1 MVMEE
6 EVKYTSEFDGQ
17 TTDEVLKHAKSVK
30 DLTIPSLSNISGF
43 VCIDNEGKAIGMM
56 SKEDIAQVVGGLI
69 GEANSNKDGLM
80 TKGIYNQ
87 TVYSDIYIEFG
98 RTKKFKIDL
107 GRLSEIIVC
116 SDTAL
121 YSHYIVINHSFGVS
135 IIGKSYNVSYTTKF
149 YKGDDGIYISV
160 QTYVNG
166 VNLLCRSMASN
177 EATILTETDKDLSS
191 MSELQVTEE

>member
-1 MVMEE
+1 M
-6 EVKYTSEFDGQ
+6 
-17 TTDEVLKHAKSVK
+17 
-30 DLTIPSLSNISGF
+30 
-43 VCIDNEGKAIGMM
+43 
-56 SKEDIAQVVGGLI
+56 GGLI

-87 TVYSDIYIEFG
+87 TVYSDIYIVNG
-98 RTKKFKIDL
+98 TTKKFKIDL
-107 GRLSEIIVC
+107 GRFSEIIVC

-160 QTYVNG
+160 QTSFNG